1 MEKQPDIRIFIAC
14 HKPTYVP
21 ENPIFYP
28 VQVGTAL
35 TEKRLEHMAYRD
47 NEGDNISGKNPDYC
61 ELTAQYWAWKNIDCD
76 YYGFF
81 HYRRYLTFH
90 RVCSVMAS
98 GRILGKRQHPY
109 IELDSVWDD
118 LTPYW
123 MEAEWMVQ
131 QIAKYDL
138 LTVYRERINTTVYRQ
153 YCQYHEAEE
162 LNHMLEIVNR
172 VYPEY
177 TDSAKAY
184 MSSKDIYYMNMYI
197 MKKELFHTYMEWLFT
212 LLDTFE
218 QERKEINKPQEPRLY
233 GYLAERLFG
242 IFYFYQRKKGIQ
254 CAELPYLKFYHTEP
268 GKEEEV
274 SNIREFRLK
283 PTNLKIKIDM
293 RKLNRLFPA
302 GSFRRVL
309 LRGFFFGNKSK
320 IEEMRKR
327 YEFVLKT
334 TGRILQIPLPDAAAC
349 HKRHQA
355 EIPPE
360 LSGVSLE
367 YSESA
372 DGYGYHGNCI
382 LQYVSGRNITNFPGI
397 PDYRTDSL

>member
-90 RVCSVMAS
+90 RVCPVMAS

-274 SNIREFRLK
+274 SNIREIK
-283 PTNLKIKIDM
+283 PFISGRKFKTGSAARTFSEIKEK
-293 RKLNRLFPA
+293 REK
-302 GSFRRVL
+302 G
-309 LRGFFFGNKSK
+309 
-320 IEEMRKR
+320 KR

-382 LQYVSGRNITNFPGI
+382 LQYVPIGYYQFPGI

>member
-90 RVCSVMAS
+90 RVCPVMAS

-123 MEAEWMVQ
+123 MEAEWMAQ
-131 QIAKYDL
+131 QIMKYDL

-197 MKKELFHTYMEWLFT
+197 MKKELFQKYMEWLFT
-212 LLDTFE
+212 LLSAFE
-218 QERKEINKPQEPRLY
+218 AERKEADRQKQEPRLI

-242 IFYFYQRKKGIQ
+242 IFYLYQRNRGAQ
-254 CAELPYLKFYHTEP
+254 CAELSYLKFYHTEP
-268 GKEEEV
+268 GKEEST

-283 PTNLKIKIDM
+283 PTKIKIKIDM
-293 RKLNRLFPA
+293 RRLNRLFPA
-302 GSFRRVL
+302 GSLRRVL
-309 LRGFFFGNKSK
+309 LRGLFL
-320 IEEMRKR
+320 R
-327 YEFVLKT
+327 
-334 TGRILQIPLPDAAAC
+334 
-349 HKRHQA
+349 
-355 EIPPE
+355 
-360 LSGVSLE
+360 
-367 YSESA
+367 
-372 DGYGYHGNCI
+372 
-382 LQYVSGRNITNFPGI
+382 
-397 PDYRTDSL
+397 

>member
-1 MEKQPDIRIFIAC
+1 
-14 HKPTYVP
+14 
-21 ENPIFYP
+21 
-28 VQVGTAL
+28 
-35 TEKRLEHMAYRD
+35 MA
-47 NEGDNISGKNPDYC
+47 
-61 ELTAQYWAWKNIDCD
+61 
-76 YYGFF
+76 
-81 HYRRYLTFH
+81 
-90 RVCSVMAS
+90 
-98 GRILGKRQHPY
+98 
-109 IELDSVWDD
+109 
-118 LTPYW
+118 
-123 MEAEWMVQ
+123 Q
-131 QIAKYDL
+131 QIMKYDL

-218 QERKEINKPQEPRLY
+218 QERKEINRPQEPRLY

-309 LRGFFFGNKSK
+309 LRGFF
-320 IEEMRKR
+320 
-327 YEFVLKT
+327 LK
-334 TGRILQIPLPDAAAC
+334 
-349 HKRHQA
+349 
-355 EIPPE
+355 
-360 LSGVSLE
+360 
-367 YSESA
+367 
-372 DGYGYHGNCI
+372 
-382 LQYVSGRNITNFPGI
+382 
-397 PDYRTDSL
+397 

>member
-90 RVCSVMAS
+90 RVCPVMAS

-162 LNHMLEIVNR
+162 LNYAGDCKPGLPGIYRFGKGIYEFQR
-172 VYPEY
+172 YLLYEYVYHEKRAVPY
-177 TDSAKAY
+177 
-184 MSSKDIYYMNMYI
+184 
-197 MKKELFHTYMEWLFT
+197 
-212 LLDTFE
+212 
-218 QERKEINKPQEPRLY
+218 LY
-233 GYLAERLFG
+233 GMAFYTFRYIRAGEKRDKQTAGTKAVWLSCGAVVWYLLL
-242 IFYFYQRKKGIQ
+242 
-254 CAELPYLKFYHTEP
+254 LP
-268 GKEEEV
+268 EEE
-274 SNIREFRLK
+274 
-283 PTNLKIKIDM
+283 
-293 RKLNRLFPA
+293 
-302 GSFRRVL
+302 
-309 LRGFFFGNKSK
+309 
-320 IEEMRKR
+320 
-327 YEFVLKT
+327 
-334 TGRILQIPLPDAAAC
+334 
-349 HKRHQA
+349 RHTMCRA
-355 EIPPE
+355 S
-360 LSGVSLE
+360 LS
-367 YSESA
+367 
-372 DGYGYHGNCI
+372 
-382 LQYVSGRNITNFPGI
+382 
-397 PDYRTDSL
+397 

>member
-90 RVCSVMAS
+90 RVCPVMAS

-309 LRGFFFGNKSK
+309 LRGFFSK
-320 IEEMRKR
+320 
-327 YEFVLKT
+327 
-334 TGRILQIPLPDAAAC
+334 
-349 HKRHQA
+349 
-355 EIPPE
+355 
-360 LSGVSLE
+360 
-367 YSESA
+367 
-372 DGYGYHGNCI
+372 
-382 LQYVSGRNITNFPGI
+382 
-397 PDYRTDSL
+397 

>member
-14 HKPTYVP
+14 HKPTYVRK
-21 ENPIFYP
+21 IQFFYP

-90 RVCSVMAS
+90 RVCPVMAS

-118 LTPYW
+118 LTPVLDGSRVDG
-123 MEAEWMVQ
+123 A
-131 QIAKYDL
+131 AD
-138 LTVYRERINTTVYRQ
+138 REIRSFDRLPGADNTTVYRQ

-197 MKKELFHTYMEWLFT
+197 MKKRAVPY
-212 LLDTFE
+212 
-218 QERKEINKPQEPRLY
+218 LY
-233 GYLAERLFG
+233 GMAFYTFRYIRAGEKRDKQTAGTKAVWLSCGAVVWYLLL
-242 IFYFYQRKKGIQ
+242 
-254 CAELPYLKFYHTEP
+254 LP
-268 GKEEEV
+268 EEE
-274 SNIREFRLK
+274 
-283 PTNLKIKIDM
+283 
-293 RKLNRLFPA
+293 
-302 GSFRRVL
+302 
-309 LRGFFFGNKSK
+309 
-320 IEEMRKR
+320 
-327 YEFVLKT
+327 
-334 TGRILQIPLPDAAAC
+334 
-349 HKRHQA
+349 RHTMCRA
-355 EIPPE
+355 S
-360 LSGVSLE
+360 LS
-367 YSESA
+367 
-372 DGYGYHGNCI
+372 
-382 LQYVSGRNITNFPGI
+382 
-397 PDYRTDSL
+397 